1 MDQLIRIGLLFAWVA
16 FGIAA
21 LLWWWRHLYGARR
34 YSYSERATA
43 IQEAL
48 RQSADLGVIYWSKTE
63 KRFLRRV
70 LTPLELDGYSLKA
83 FDHTDN
89 DIRVFK
95 VTRLKTVEV
104 VPRGSN
110 KVPPLASATGLLWVL
125 TGLGGTAIALL
136 AVALYRGRGASE
148 EFPPLPPPPP
158 LHVMPSSV
166 STDTLATADTSA
178 TVVATAPMDTS
189 TVTKVADAVS
199 PAATAATPTTSV
211 AVIAGSLVR
220 WQVVVFDHPMYDTN
234 LVATALKKLLNCSRS
249 EAMEYSR
256 QMRLVGQ
263 VRVWEGKW
271 TKAEVLRQTLEAQDI
286 DSKVQRVEP
295 ENSAADAPRQ

>member
-63 KRFLRRV
+63 KRFLRRA

-148 EFPPLPPPPP
+148 EFPPLPPPP

-166 STDTLATADTSA
+166 STDALATTDTSA

-211 AVIAGSLVR
+211 AVITGSLVR

-295 ENSAADAPRQ
+295 EKSAADAPRQ